1 MKLKNIRNKRWIIV
15 TICMTIFL
23 ILAISIIKT
32 ESIAIDEIGYNII
45 SKYLISDFMTPI
57 VKTVTQL
64 ASPIFLVVLTILL
77 IVFIK
82 NNNIRKYICA
92 NLIISTILNFG
103 LKNIVRRAR
112 PDEFRII
119 EESGYSFPS
128 GHSMVS
134 MAFYGLLI
142 YLIYKKVN
150 NKYLKNFLIILLS
163 VIIFLIGLSRIYL
176 GVHYTSDVL
185 AGFLLGLS
193 YLIIFVSII
202 NEKV

>member
-15 TICMTIFL
+15 TICMIIFL
-23 ILAISIIKT
+23 ILAISIIKA

-57 VKTVTQL
+57 VVIVTQL
-64 ASPIFLVVLTILL
+64 ASPLFLIILTIAL
-77 IVFIK
+77 IILIK
-82 NNNIRKYICA
+82 NIKIREYICA
-92 NLIISTILNFG
+92 NLIISTVLNFG

-119 EESGYSFPS
+119 EEAGYSFPS

-150 NKYLKNFLIILLS
+150 NKYLKNCLIILLS
-163 VIIFLIGLSRIYL
+163 IIILLIGLSRIYL

>member
-23 ILAISIIKT
+23 FLAISIIRT

-57 VKTVTQL
+57 VKIVTQL
-64 ASPIFLVVLTILL
+64 ASPIFLIILTIVL
-77 IVFIK
+77 IILIK
-82 NNNIRKYICA
+82 NNKIREYICA

-103 LKNIVRRAR
+103 LKNIIRRTR
-112 PDEFRII
+112 PDGFRII
-119 EESGYSFPS
+119 EEAGYSFPS

-150 NKYLKNFLIILLS
+150 NKYLKNCLIILLS
-163 VIIFLIGLSRIYL
+163 IIIFLIGITRIYL

-185 AGFLLGLS
+185 AGFLLGIS

-202 NEKV
+202 NEKI

>member
-45 SKYLISDFMTPI
+45 SKYLISGFMTPI

-64 ASPIFLVVLTILL
+64 ASPIFLIVLTILL

-82 NNNIRKYICA
+82 NNKIRKYICA

-163 VIIFLIGLSRIYL
+163 IIILLIGLSRIYL

-185 AGFLLGLS
+185 AGFLLGIS

-202 NEKV
+202 NQKI

>member
-1 MKLKNIRNKRWIIV
+1 MQLKNIRNKRWVIV

-45 SKYLISDFMTPI
+45 SKYLISGFMTPI

-64 ASPIFLVVLTILL
+64 ASPIFLIVLTILL

-82 NNNIRKYICA
+82 NNKIRKYICA

-134 MAFYGLLI
+134 MAFYGLII

-163 VIIFLIGLSRIYL
+163 IIIFLIGLSRIYL

-202 NEKV
+202 NQKI

>member
-15 TICMTIFL
+15 TICMIIFL
-23 ILAISIIKT
+23 ILAISIIKA

-57 VKTVTQL
+57 VVIVTQL
-64 ASPIFLVVLTILL
+64 ASPLFLIILTIAL
-77 IVFIK
+77 IILIK
-82 NNNIRKYICA
+82 NIKIREYICA
-92 NLIISTILNFG
+92 NLIISTVLNFG

-119 EESGYSFPS
+119 EEAGYSFPS

-150 NKYLKNFLIILLS
+150 NKYLKNCLIILLS
-163 VIIFLIGLSRIYL
+163 MIILLIGLSRIYL

>member
-1 MKLKNIRNKRWIIV
+1 MELKNIRNKRWIIV

-45 SKYLISDFMTPI
+45 SKYLISGFMTPI

-64 ASPIFLVVLTILL
+64 ASPIFLIVLTILL

-163 VIIFLIGLSRIYL
+163 IIILLIGLSRIYL

-185 AGFLLGLS
+185 AGFLLGIS

-202 NEKV
+202 NQKI

>member
-1 MKLKNIRNKRWIIV
+1 MKLQNIRNKRWIIV

-23 ILAISIIKT
+23 IFAISIIKE
-32 ESIAIDEIGYNII
+32 ESILIDQIGYNII

-57 VKTVTQL
+57 VKIVTQL
-64 ASPIFLVVLTILL
+64 ASPIFLIILTILL
-77 IVFIK
+77 IVVIK

-92 NLIISTILNFG
+92 NLIISTVLNFG
-103 LKNIVRRAR
+103 IKNILRRPR

-119 EESGYSFPS
+119 EENGYSFPS

-142 YLIYKKVN
+142 YLIYKRVK
-150 NKYLKNFLIILLS
+150 NKYLKYGLITLLS
-163 VIIFLIGLSRIYL
+163 IVIILIGLSRIYL

-185 AGFLLGLS
+185 AGFLLGIS
-193 YLIIFVSII
+193 YLIIFISII
-202 NEKV
+202 NEKI

>member
-1 MKLKNIRNKRWIIV
+1 MQLKNIRNKRWVIV

-45 SKYLISDFMTPI
+45 SKYLISGFMTPI

-64 ASPIFLVVLTILL
+64 ASPIFLIVLTILL

-82 NNNIRKYICA
+82 NNKIRKYICA

-163 VIIFLIGLSRIYL
+163 IIIFLIGLSRIYL

-202 NEKV
+202 NQKI

>member
-32 ESIAIDEIGYNII
+32 ESIVIDEMGYNLI

-57 VKTVTQL
+57 VIIVTQL
-64 ASPIFLVVLTILL
+64 ASPLFLVIITIVLIIL
-77 IVFIK
+77 IK
-82 NNNIRKYICA
+82 HNKIREYICA
-92 NLIISTILNFG
+92 NLIISTVLNFG

-119 EESGYSFPS
+119 EEGGYSFPS

-150 NKYLKNFLIILLS
+150 NKYLKNCLIILLS
-163 VIIFLIGLSRIYL
+163 IIILLIGLSRIYL

-185 AGFLLGLS
+185 AGFLLGVS

-202 NEKV
+202 NEKI

>member
-32 ESIAIDEIGYNII
+32 ESITIDEIGYNII

>member
-15 TICMTIFL
+15 TICMIIFL

-32 ESIAIDEIGYNII
+32 QSIAIDEIGYNYI

-57 VKTVTQL
+57 VKIVTQL
-64 ASPIFLVVLTILL
+64 ASPVILIILTFLL

-82 NNNIRKYICA
+82 NNNIRKYICS
-92 NLIISTILNFG
+92 NLIISTVLNFG

-119 EESGYSFPS
+119 EEAGYSFPS

-150 NKYLKNFLIILLS
+150 NKYLKNCLIILLS
-163 VIIFLIGLSRIYL
+163 IIILLIGLSRIYL

-185 AGFLLGLS
+185 AGFLLGIS

-202 NEKV
+202 DEKV

>member
-1 MKLKNIRNKRWIIV
+1 MKLQNIRNKRWIIV

-23 ILAISIIKT
+23 IFAISIIKE
-32 ESIAIDEIGYNII
+32 ESILIDQIGYNII

-57 VKTVTQL
+57 VKIVTQL
-64 ASPIFLVVLTILL
+64 ASPIFLIILTILL
-77 IVFIK
+77 IVVIK

-92 NLIISTILNFG
+92 NLIISTVLSFG
-103 LKNIVRRAR
+103 IKNILRRPR

-119 EESGYSFPS
+119 EENGYSFPS

-142 YLIYKKVN
+142 YLIYKRVK
-150 NKYLKNFLIILLS
+150 NKYLKYGLITLLS
-163 VIIFLIGLSRIYL
+163 IVIILIGLSRIYL

-185 AGFLLGLS
+185 AGFLLGIS
-193 YLIIFVSII
+193 YLIIFISII
-202 NEKV
+202 NEKI

>member
-1 MKLKNIRNKRWIIV
+1 MELKNIRNKRWIIV

-45 SKYLISDFMTPI
+45 SKYLISGFMTPI

-64 ASPIFLVVLTILL
+64 ASPIFLIVLTILL

-82 NNNIRKYICA
+82 NNKIRKYICA

-163 VIIFLIGLSRIYL
+163 IIILLIGLSRIYL

-185 AGFLLGLS
+185 AGFLLGIS

-202 NEKV
+202 NQKI